1 MINTKIFN
9 DNLKSNNKEQK
20 FHENLLKK
28 LYQQKTYEGV
38 LILNENGE
46 HQYCNKFIEYYKFQ
60 EMPILVITG
69 NRTESYRNYFNNQI
83 LTIVCMKSY
92 YYNILEQVGKILNYM
107 RFVRIIII
115 IDQWTNELNAKEL
128 EDFFHYCHKLKML
141 NVVVIFKDF
150 YKTRKYVQY
159 TIFPEFKMEFD
170 IYKPNSSDFYILPER
185 LQNLKGYKLRT
196 IADHTEPRAMEYYNE
211 NNETVLNGYIGRF
224 VKTISETLNSS
235 LYFPLKIPPDVMVEY
250 RDILGYVVNYSLDIP
265 VSSLSLYESDD
276 QRDFSYPFEIGKWC
290 ILLPMEKPLD
300 YKELFLLILHSQI
313 MLITILLIIIFTI
326 FLYLALD
333 KKRSFYCLHNLPEII
348 VNDIAIRGVLGQ
360 GFVSSVNSKLSI
372 KLIYIMLML
381 SGLTVSIIFDCY
393 MLSFSTQLPL
403 EPSIN
408 TYQDLQ
414 KSSLKLAI
422 AKPEIMYLHNMT
434 NGSLSFLYS
443 KFHTFANFAEYTRF
457 RDTFDRRFAYPTTT
471 SKLHYYNGLEAHYSK
486 KFFRFSSVMC
496 PNTMMQFEF
505 PLGPN
510 SYFTPRINEI
520 ILNTLQ
526 SGLMDYWM
534 SKSYLDMVATG
545 KAIRVNITY
554 SDFTKPI
561 YVNDLY
567 WIWLYYLLAISVA
580 IAVFIIELLVNKNL
594 KK

>member
-1 MINTKIFN
+1 M
-9 DNLKSNNKEQK
+9 

-38 LILNENGE
+38 LILNEDGE
-46 HQYCNKFIEYYKFQ
+46 HQYCYNFIEYFKFQ
-60 EMPILVITG
+60 EIPIIVVTG
-69 NRTESYRNYFNNQI
+69 NKTEPYRNYFNNQI
-83 LTIVCMKSY
+83 LAIVCMSSY
-92 YYNILEQVGKILNYM
+92 YYNILEQLAKILDYM
-107 RFVRIIII
+107 RYIRIVVIM
-115 IDQWTNELNAKEL
+115 DQWTKELNAEEL

-141 NVVVIFKDF
+141 NVVIIFRDF

-170 IYKPNSSDFYILPER
+170 IYNPNSSDFYMLPER

-211 NNETVLNGYIGRF
+211 SNETVLNGYIGRF
-224 VKTISETLNSS
+224 VQTISETLNSS
-235 LYFPLKIPPDVMVEY
+235 LYFPLKVPPDVMLEY
-250 RDILGYVVNYSLDIP
+250 RDVMSYVVNYSIDIP
-265 VSSLSLYESDD
+265 VSSLSLYEFDD

-313 MLITILLIIIFTI
+313 MLITMVLIVIFTM
-326 FLYLALD
+326 FFYLALG
-333 KKRSFYCLHNLPEII
+333 KKRCHYCLHRWPEII
-348 VNDIAIRGVLGQ
+348 INDTAIRGVLGQ
-360 GFVSSVNSKLSI
+360 GFVSSVYSKLSL

-381 SGLTVSIIFDCY
+381 SGLTISIIFDCY
-393 MLSFSTQLPL
+393 MLSFSTQLPS
-403 EPSIN
+403 EPCIN
-408 TYQDLQ
+408 NYQDLE

-422 AKPEIMYLHNMT
+422 ARPEITYLHNIT

-443 KFHTFANFAEYTRF
+443 KLQTFSSFAEYSRF
-457 RDTFDRRFAYPTTT
+457 RDSLDRRFAYPTTT
-471 SKLHYYNGLEAHYSK
+471 SKLYYYNGLESHYSK
-486 KFFRFSSVMC
+486 KFFRFSSNMC

-510 SYFTPRINEI
+510 SYFIPRINEI

-526 SGLMDYWM
+526 SGLIDYWM
-534 SKSYLDMVATG
+534 SKSYLDMVAAG

-554 SDFTKPI
+554 PDYASPI
-561 YVNDLY
+561 YVLEK
-567 WIWLYYLLAISVA
+567 
-580 IAVFIIELLVNKNL
+580 IE
-594 KK
+594 